1 MFSKD
6 TEYARK
12 YGGAGDEH
20 ESVQISDL
28 IAELDHVYTS
38 SLLSIRL
45 HRIKYGFVYTLYE

>member
-20 ESVQISDL
+20 KSVQISDL